1 MRVLQKYNNSIFVF
15 KTENQYAIENLIN
28 QAKKRGVEKNR
39 LFFLKKLPH
48 KKYLAAYNCMDLFL
62 DTFNFNAHSTALEA
76 LYMNVPIITKLGNK
90 IASRAAS
97 GILKAVGMEKLV
109 CKSEENYEALI
120 NFYLD
125 NTDNLIN
132 LKKEILKK
140 KKHQYYLIIKILLKT
155 SKKLIKIHKNIKK
168 SRANFRYFCRI
179 SSFNVFLFYV
189 KIQ

>member
-1 MRVLQKYNNSIFVF
+1 
-15 KTENQYAIENLIN
+15 
-28 QAKKRGVEKNR
+28 
-39 LFFLKKLPH
+39 
-48 KKYLAAYNCMDLFL
+48 MDLFL

-76 LYMNVPIITKLGNK
+76 LYMGVPIITKLGNK

-132 LKKEILKK
+132 LKKK
-140 KKHQYYLIIKILLKT
+140 
-155 SKKLIKIHKNIKK
+155 
-168 SRANFRYFCRI
+168 F
-179 SSFNVFLFYV
+179 
-189 KIQ
+189 